1 MTGRS
6 LPHLESF
13 QQHRSVL
20 FSIAYRMLG
29 SVADAEDMLQ
39 ETFIRWQQS
48 VDTEIQS
55 PQAFLVTVISRLCIN
70 HLQSARIRREK
81 YVGQWLPEPLLTG
94 AEASVDAQST
104 VDESLSMAFL
114 LLLERLTP
122 MERAVFLLRDV
133 FDYDYYDIARIVGHN
148 VPSCRQVLRRARQH
162 IAADRPRFESLP
174 QQREGI
180 LREFLRATTDGDL
193 AQLIAL
199 LSADVVLHSDGGGQ
213 GPALPRQ
220 IHGAD
225 RVARGLIG
233 ARRKFVPPDLVSRIT
248 EINGELGVL
257 SYLDGRPFS
266 VLALDITARRVRHI
280 YIVSNPEKLTHL
292 QPLPPSA
299 AV

>member
-1 MTGRS
+1 MRPSVAAVWGKALHRRVLCPTSTRS
-6 LPHLESF
+6 SNTAPYCS
-13 QQHRSVL
+13 L

-48 VDTEIQS
+48 LNTEVQS

-70 HLQSARIRREK
+70 HLQSARVRREK

-94 AEASVDAQST
+94 AEGSVDAQSA

-148 VPSCRQVLRRARQH
+148 VPNCRQVLRRARQH

-174 QQREGI
+174 QQRAAI
-180 LREFLRATTDGDL
+180 LREFLRATSDGDL

-213 GPALPRQ
+213 GARTTE
-220 IHGAD
+220 AD
-225 RVARGLIG
+225 PW
-233 ARRKFVPPDLVSRIT
+233 RR
-248 EINGELGVL
+248 
-257 SYLDGRPFS
+257 
-266 VLALDITARRVRHI
+266 
-280 YIVSNPEKLTHL
+280 
-292 QPLPPSA
+292 
-299 AV
+299 